1 MYRSHTCGELRQEQ
15 IGQTVTLCGWVEHWR
30 DHRSLVFIDLRDR
43 YGVTQVKFDTSG
55 GEKLQEASRHLR
67 SEWVIQIEGVV
78 ASRPE
83 GTVNPKLATGEI
95 EIHVRN
101 MEILASSKTPPF
113 EPGAKELPG
122 EDLRLRYRYLDLR
135 RTEMQELLVL
145 RHQLTK
151 SVRNYFDEEGF
162 LDIETPILGR
172 STPEGARDYLVPSR
186 VNKGHFFALPQSPQ
200 IFKQLLMVGG
210 MDRYI
215 QIARC
220 FRDEDLRADRQ
231 PEFTQIDVEMSFVE
245 QDDILGLIDGMVAR
259 LMKDLRDEEI
269 TLPLPRMS
277 HDEAIRRYGTDKPDC
292 RFGLE
297 IVEISDL
304 VADSA
309 FGVFSKTVQSD
320 GHVCGLCL
328 EGAADRYSRK
338 EMDELIAW
346 VGQWKARGLVWFRIN
361 SEGQF
366 DSPTAKFFEPD
377 QQRAIM
383 DRMEAVAGDFLV
395 FVADSFDVTSQSLAE
410 LRNRFGRELELY
422 DPRTIHPLWVT
433 DFPMFAWDK
442 EGNRWVSEHHPFTM
456 PTKEDL
462 GKLDADPGSVRAQ
475 AYDLVVN
482 GYEAG
487 SGSIRIHDSQVQQR
501 VFELLSMDHETAQ
514 SRFGFL
520 LDALQYGAPPHG
532 GIALGLD
539 RWVMMFAGSD
549 NIRDVIAFPKTQ
561 RAADL
566 MNGAPSPVDD
576 THLRD
581 LGIALR

>member
-1 MYRSHTCGELRQEQ
+1 
-15 IGQTVTLCGWVEHWR
+15 
-30 DHRSLVFIDLRDR
+30 
-43 YGVTQVKFDTSG
+43 
-55 GEKLQEASRHLR
+55 
-67 SEWVIQIEGVV
+67 
-78 ASRPE
+78 
-83 GTVNPKLATGEI
+83 
-95 EIHVRN
+95 
-101 MEILASSKTPPF
+101 
-113 EPGAKELPG
+113 
-122 EDLRLRYRYLDLR
+122 
-135 RTEMQELLVL
+135 
-145 RHQLTK
+145 
-151 SVRNYFDEEGF
+151 
-162 LDIETPILGR
+162 
-172 STPEGARDYLVPSR
+172 
-186 VNKGHFFALPQSPQ
+186 
-200 IFKQLLMVGG
+200 

-328 EGAADRYSRK
+328 KGAADRYSRK

-361 SEGQF
+361 PEGQF
-366 DSPTAKFFEPD
+366 DSPTAKFFESD
-377 QQRAIM
+377 QQQAIM
-383 DRMEAVAGDFLV
+383 ERMEAVAGDFLV

-422 DPRTIHPLWVT
+422 DPHTIHPLWVT

-456 PTKEDL
+456 PIKEDL

-514 SRFGFL
+514 ARFGFL

-539 RWVMMFAGSD
+539 RWVMLFAGSD